1 MRHFVGFLSGLILGP
16 VLLLVTGWAFAHL
29 RGLHA
34 AGMSTLQGTGPVAL
48 AGLVGAGLLVALV
61 AVPPRLT
68 PMLPFAAALVLGG
81 TTATAL
87 VRMHLLERL
96 PVLPGVEGALVL
108 LPLGVF
114 VPLVLVLSAPLFVGA
129 RWVREDEEG
138 PTEEEEYFDGL
149 YDEDEGGG
157 KGPRTSS
164 TRAEPVGA
172 SHHEPRHR
180 LEDDY

>member
-34 AGMSTLQGTGPVAL
+34 AGTSALQGTGPVAL
-48 AGLVGAGLLVALV
+48 AGLVGVGLLVALV

-81 TTATAL
+81 VTATAL

-114 VPLVLVLSAPLFVGA
+114 VPLVLVLSAPLFVGG
-129 RWVREDEEG
+129 RWVRQDEDGPAEED
-138 PTEEEEYFDGL
+138 EYFDGL
-149 YDEDEGGG
+149 YDEDR
-157 KGPRTSS
+157 PRSTA
-164 TRAEPVGA
+164 TRAEPVPA
-172 SHHEPRHR
+172 HHQPRHR
-180 LEDDY
+180 LEDD